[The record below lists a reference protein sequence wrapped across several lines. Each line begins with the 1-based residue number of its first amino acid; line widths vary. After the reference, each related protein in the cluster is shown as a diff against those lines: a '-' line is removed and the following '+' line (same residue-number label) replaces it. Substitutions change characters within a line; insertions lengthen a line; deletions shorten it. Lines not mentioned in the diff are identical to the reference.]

1 MSITRA
7 VHHEATCL
15 PSPDFPWA
23 YYMAPVH
30 AASNFEAMNLKHNKK
45 PAHHVPSSLYRR
57 KRQPLRTPRH
67 TRLRAAD
74 IPRAQGLSRE
84 LYMPSPLE
92 CARPHFVPNMIAD
105 PVILAYIYQH
115 AHPALEERGNV
126 VLRWAEF
133 IHVRGERQVD
143 GDAVGRERLCDG
155 RIDAELRA
163 NFGAV

>member
-1 MSITRA
+1 MNITR
-7 VHHEATCL
+7 VVRHEATCL

-23 YYMAPVH
+23 YYMAPLYP
-30 AASNFEAMNLKHNKK
+30 ASVFEAMDGHNRK
-45 PAHHVPSSLYRR
+45 PAHHVSSSVYRR

-74 IPRAQGLSRE
+74 IPRAQRLSRK
-84 LYMPSPLE
+84 LRMPTPLE
-92 CARPHFVPNMIAD
+92 CAGPRFVSNVIAD
-105 PVILAYIYQH
+105 PVVLAHVYQH
-115 AHPALEERGNV
+115 AHPALEERGDV
-126 VLRWAEF
+126 ILRWAKF

>member
-23 YYMAPVH
+23 YYMAPLYP
-30 AASNFEAMNLKHNKK
+30 ASVFEAMDGHNRK
-45 PAHHVPSSLYRR
+45 PAHHVSSSLYRR

-67 TRLRAAD
+67 TRLCAAD

-92 CARPHFVPNMIAD
+92 CARPRFVSNVIAD
-105 PVILAYIYQH
+105 PVVLAYIYQYT
-115 AHPALEERGNV
+115 HPALQERGDV
-126 VLRWAEF
+126 LLRWAEF
-133 IHVRGERQVD
+133 I
-143 GDAVGRERLCDG
+143 
-155 RIDAELRA
+155 
-163 NFGAV
+163 